1 MCAYFTL
8 QKPLLTP
15 YYSLIIE
22 GYLCNVYTYTSKW
35 YRPLYVNTCEA
46 RYIKGLHSFFY
57 VKLGHV
63 YNTFLKRRRF
73 SIDIVIENGSQLTL
87 SLLIIY
93 SQLTHNLLSAYS

>member
-1 MCAYFTL
+1 MCVHIDPTNTT
-8 QKPLLTP
+8 LTP
-15 YYSLIIE
+15 HYSLIIE
-22 GYLCNVYTYTSKW
+22 GYLCNVYIYTSKW

-73 SIDIVIENGSQLTL
+73 SVDIVIENS
-87 SLLIIY
+87 S
-93 SQLTHNLLSAYS
+93 